1 MRDVAELLE
10 RKKTLLDRRREG
22 KAGKVAEVEQELRE
36 IDEVL
41 SRLEGKEAAIP
52 RHTLGHAPVAGIQG
66 VLPLRQGLRAA
77 WSRRY
82 VVDARR

>member
-41 SRLEGKEAAIP
+41 SRLEGKEAAIQDVRLDTP
-52 RHTLGHAPVAGIQG
+52 LWQVSKG
-66 VLPLRQGLRAA
+66 VCP
-77 WSRRY
+77 
-82 VVDARR
+82 